1 MYLSSSC
8 RHQVDDGHHGGSYRQ
23 GVLAFV
29 HFMWMRENV
38 CVDWWVGAGVRGACG
53 VSVGDRVC
61 SYCDGG
67 GKGQGVQEL

>member
-1 MYLSSSC
+1 M
-8 RHQVDDGHHGGSYRQ
+8 
-23 GVLAFV
+23 LAFV